1 MGLRPT
7 HGNEN
12 ATVRHRR
19 INGLWR
25 AFNRAVYLRIITSAH
40 PPPESHSRADRVSET
55 ARYQG

>member
-25 AFNRAVYLRIITSAH
+25 AFNRAVLDTIVLWGPVHALR
-40 PPPESHSRADRVSET
+40 RL
-55 ARYQG
+55 

>member
-25 AFNRAVYLRIITSAH
+25 AFNRAVLPLKRLVGRKL
-40 PPPESHSRADRVSET
+40 P
-55 ARYQG
+55 ARNLSVYRENAAGPA

>member
-7 HGNEN
+7 HGDEN

-25 AFNRAVYLRIITSAH
+25 AFNRAVFRTLGEPLSSLFR
-40 PPPESHSRADRVSET
+40 
-55 ARYQG
+55 